1 MYRTAHALAGRPPA
15 MITVRMEKRYGT
27 ASMRFS
33 VTAASIGEALEL
45 AGKGARVVFPIDG
58 EAFLAK
64 ADVRATEGTPLAKPC
79 AC

>member
-1 MYRTAHALAGRPPA
+1 MHRTAHAPAGRPPA

-27 ASMRFS
+27 AIMRFS

-58 EAFLAK
+58 EEFFAR
-64 ADVRATEGTPLAKPC
+64 ADVRAPEGTPLAKPRPR
-79 AC
+79 